1 MEGCVP
7 DRCAVPEQPH
17 LNSDDGDLSAPMDG
31 TSKRLDGDTTA
42 MRQGAG
48 FVSSLDHG
56 SDSSATER
64 FE

>member
-1 MEGCVP
+1 MEGGVP
-7 DRCAVPEQPH
+7 DRCAVPEPH
-17 LNSDDGDLSAPMDG
+17 VNSNDGDLSAPMDG
-31 TSKRLDGDTTA
+31 TSKRLNGDTTA

-48 FVSSLDHG
+48 FVRSLDDG